1 MFYYLL
7 LEPTTDID
15 AIYQKICKSPYLTW
29 IKNICIKEEILMPR
43 SIYFENSKYND
54 SDIKKYILAFLQNI
68 KYNGQFEL
76 YKPLT
81 KEFCII

>member
-7 LEPTTDID
+7 LEPTTNID
-15 AIYQKICKSPYLTW
+15 EIFEKINKSHQLSW

-43 SIYFENSKYND
+43 SIYFESIKYD
-54 SDIKKYILAFLQNI
+54 DITVKNIIFCFLQNI

-81 KEFCII
+81 TEFCVI